1 MSDDRFIENGEGLE
15 IIAPVETLDSA
26 RVEDI
31 NGFIEIRNNPIS
43 KEGVY
48 DYSGAQ
54 IKHPDPTR
62 HGEIF
67 KVYRPADELA
77 NPECIASFRLLPF
90 VDEHAMLGSEDMG
103 GTPAEKKGVQGV
115 IGENIFFDPPYLRAN
130 IKILSESLK
139 GTIKKGKIELS
150 PGYRCK
156 YEHTPGVWQ
165 GQHYDA
171 VQRNI
176 RGNHLALV
184 AEGRTGHDV
193 AVLDRMTFTIDT
205 KEIAAMADE
214 KTPESGGLSR
224 IKELIAE
231 LKPLLSEQEE
241 ASAMLAELGIG
252 VGAGEEK
259 PVTDEE
265 LPAEEVTEEV
275 SDEEMPDAEDK
286 CTTDMEMEKAMDAK
300 VAKLEAKLAK
310 LEAGNAVMDSAIL
323 GGIADRDALASK
335 LSDFVG
341 TFDHARMTV
350 QQVAEYGVKKLGVP
364 CVKGT
369 ERVAVEAY
377 LHGRTPDHK
386 QPSVTMDSKGVD
398 LLAGWKKEAK

>member
-1 MSDDRFIENGEGLE
+1 MTSRI
-15 IIAPVETLDSA
+15 
-26 RVEDI
+26 EDI

-54 IKHPDPTR
+54 IKHPDPAR

-67 KVYRPADELA
+67 KVYRPAEELSA
-77 NPECIASFRLLPF
+77 PECIASFRLLPF
-90 VDEHAMLGSEDMG
+90 VDEHAMLGAEDMG
-103 GTPAEKKGVQGV
+103 SMPAERKGVHGM
-115 IGENIFFDPPYLRAN
+115 IGENVFFDPPYLRGN
-130 IKILSESLK
+130 LKIVSESLK
-139 GTIKKGKIELS
+139 NSINGGKIELS
-150 PGYRCK
+150 PGYRCM
-156 YEHTPGVWQ
+156 YEHTPGVWN

-231 LKPLLSEQEE
+231 LKPLLAEQEE
-241 ASAMLAELGIG
+241 AAAMLAELGL
-252 VGAGEEK
+252 GAGPGSGEEK
-259 PVTDEE
+259 PVADEE
-265 LPAEEVTEEV
+265 LPPEKVAEEVA
-275 SDEEMPDAEDK
+275 DEEMPPAEDK
-286 CTTDMEMEKAMDAK
+286 GTTDMEKAMDAK
-300 VAKLEAKLAK
+300 IAKLEEKLSK
-310 LEAGNAVMDSAIL
+310 IEAGTAAMDSAIL
-323 GGIADRDALASK
+323 GGIADRDTLASK

-350 QQVAEYGVKKLGVP
+350 QQVAEYGVEKLGVP
-364 CVKGT
+364 CAKGA

-386 QPSVTMDSKGVD
+386 QPTVAFDGKGVD
-398 LLAGWKKEAK
+398 LLAGWEKEAK

>member
-1 MSDDRFIENGEGLE
+1 MTSRI
-15 IIAPVETLDSA
+15 
-26 RVEDI
+26 EDI

-43 KEGVY
+43 KEGVFE
-48 DYSGAQ
+48 YSGAQ

-67 KVYRPADELA
+67 KVYRPAEELA
-77 NPECIASFRLLPF
+77 DPECIASFRLLPF
-90 VDEHAMLGSEDMG
+90 VDEHAWLGSEG
-103 GTPAEKKGVQGV
+103 VGALPAERKGVHGM
-115 IGENIFFDPPYLRAN
+115 IGENVFFDPPYLRGN

-139 GTIKKGKIELS
+139 NAINAGKIELS
-150 PGYRCK
+150 PGYRCM
-156 YEHTPGVWQ
+156 YEYVPGVWN

-184 AEGRTGHDV
+184 TKGRTGPDV
-193 AVLDRMTFTIDT
+193 AVLDRMTFTIDC
-205 KEIAAMADE
+205 KEIVAMADE
-214 KTPESGGLSR
+214 KKPDGGGLSR

-231 LKPLLSEQEE
+231 LKPLLAEQEE

-252 VGAGEEK
+252 AVAEKSVEMDQDMPGEEK
-259 PVTDEE
+259 KTEEE
-265 LPAEEVTEEV
+265 LPAADMDPVK
-275 SDEEMPDAEDK
+275 DEDK
-286 CTTDMEMEKAMDAK
+286 PAMENAMDAK
-300 VAKLEAKLAK
+300 IAKLEAKLAK
-310 LEAGNAVMDSAIL
+310 LEAGTVGMDSAIM
-323 GGIADRDALASK
+323 GTIADRDALASK
-335 LSDFVG
+335 LSGFVG

-364 CVKGT
+364 CNPGT

-386 QPSVTMDSKGVD
+386 QPSVTMDGKGVD
-398 LLAGWKKEAK
+398 LLAGWAKEAK